1 MTDNLKTYGLMDP
14 DNFLEDLVFDI
25 TNYTIIII
33 IIIIITKTTTKTIII
48 IVLLIIIF

>member
-33 IIIIITKTTTKTIII
+33 IIIITKTTTKTIII